1 MTAGL
6 NSAEAVTVKG
16 ALKRLT
22 VDVVQAL
29 ERSGQDSASFRG
41 IAFYNTEKDTIIT
54 EQVSFDSACEKIK
67 SVPLVAD
74 RYGRENA
81 VRLTLQCVYQV
92 IPLLV
97 NHELDEA
104 IDSLWTDFLEE
115 LNEPQWIFR
124 AVSNLRHF
132 TLESDT
138 QLEPI
143 DGVTIAGR
151 SLDDL
156 AVRGFDRHITD
167 ALVQD
172 WGGFG
177 SSSYVLLVEAGANKT
192 PDNLVLSS
200 DGTLWVKGTRLMGAM
215 RLVSAGDV
223 SMDQM
228 FLARPAR
235 FNVGIGGYGRTGWS
249 IPAPPG
255 GCTYTLTSEIWARAR
270 DVYANLE
277 YLESHGY
284 NRGPGNLDL
293 ALRSFMT
300 TYDRWPSAPDAQ
312 LIDAITAAEAVLGT
326 ETEITFRLA
335 FRIAGIL
342 AADSAER
349 GRIYQSVK
357 TFYDARSKL
366 VHGGALKAKHH
377 KAIAQVHELRGYVR
391 QLLEALVR
399 LAASTSP
406 KYDRAFF
413 SEKLD
418 IVLQDEDARQS
429 LRADL
434 GV

>member
-1 MTAGL
+1 MSEGL
-6 NSAEAVTVKG
+6 NSTETAAVKA
-16 ALKRLT
+16 ALRRLT

-29 ERSGQDSASFRG
+29 DRSGQDPANFRG
-41 IAFYNTEKDTIIT
+41 IAFYDTEKDSIT
-54 EQVSFDSACEKIK
+54 TQQPSFDIACEEIK
-67 SVPLVAD
+67 GVPLVAD
-74 RYGRENA
+74 RYGGENA
-81 VRLTLQCVYQV
+81 IRLTLQCVYQV

-104 IDSLWTDFLEE
+104 IDSLWADFLGE

-132 TLESDT
+132 TLEPDT

-151 SLDDL
+151 SLNDL
-156 AVRGFDRHITD
+156 AALGFDRHITD

-177 SSSYVLLVEAGANKT
+177 SSSYVLLVEAGADET
-192 PDNLVLSS
+192 PDNLILSS
-200 DGTLWVKGTRLMGAM
+200 DGALWVRGVRLMGAL
-215 RLVSAGDV
+215 RLVCAGDV

-235 FNVGIGGYGRTGWS
+235 FNVGSGGYSRTGWS

-255 GCTYTLTSEIWARAR
+255 GSTYTLTSEIWARTR

-277 YLESHGY
+277 HLESHGY
-284 NRGPGNLDL
+284 NQGPGNLDL

-312 LIDAITAAEAVLGT
+312 LIDAITAAESVLGT

-342 AADSAER
+342 AADGAER
-349 GRIYQSVK
+349 GKIFQSVK
-357 TFYDARSKL
+357 TFYDTRSKL
-366 VHGGALKAKHH
+366 VHGGALKAKHRA
-377 KAIAQVHELRGYVR
+377 AISQVDELRSYMR
-391 QLLEALVR
+391 QLLEAFVR

-406 KYDRAFF
+406 KYDGAFF
-413 SEKLD
+413 SERLD
-418 IVLQDEDARQS
+418 IVLQDERARQS